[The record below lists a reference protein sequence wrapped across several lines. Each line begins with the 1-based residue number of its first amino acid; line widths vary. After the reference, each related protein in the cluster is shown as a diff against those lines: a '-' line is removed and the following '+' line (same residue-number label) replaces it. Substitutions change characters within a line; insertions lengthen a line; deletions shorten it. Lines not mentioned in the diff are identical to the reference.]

1 MVEEPSHV
9 KQLSLNKVCKIG
21 LKQYFNSTNV
31 TSQNAASCEKRSFL
45 NYDARP
51 VTRSD
56 LFRNSMQGKEHMN
69 FQAVD
74 PRLGPAL
81 LSVKDISCQGGPK
94 VYAKISQ

>member
-1 MVEEPSHV
+1 
-9 KQLSLNKVCKIG
+9 VCKVG
-21 LKQYFNSTNV
+21 LKQYLNSTTD
-31 TSQNAASCEKRSFL
+31 TSQNAAYCEKRSFL
-45 NYDARP
+45 NYDGSF
-51 VTRSD
+51 VTRD

-94 VYAKISQ
+94 VYANVLPKII

>member
-1 MVEEPSHV
+1 M
-9 KQLSLNKVCKIG
+9 
-21 LKQYFNSTNV
+21 
-31 TSQNAASCEKRSFL
+31 
-45 NYDARP
+45 
-51 VTRSD
+51 TRD

-94 VYAKISQ
+94 VYAKICQR